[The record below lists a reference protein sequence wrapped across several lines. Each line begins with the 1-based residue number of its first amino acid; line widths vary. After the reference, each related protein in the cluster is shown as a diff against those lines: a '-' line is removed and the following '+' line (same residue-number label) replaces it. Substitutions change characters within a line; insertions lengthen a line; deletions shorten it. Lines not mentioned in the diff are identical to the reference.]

1 MIENLIQLAY
11 LLAGF
16 LIIRSLRALGRPD
29 IARRGMQLAAFGMAV
44 AIIATLFQARIL
56 SYEWI
61 AVGAAIGAVAGYPLG
76 MWVPMTAMPQR
87 IALSHAFGALAAT
100 LVCVGEYSH
109 DIAMGA
115 IAGAYVLALSFEVLL
130 GSLTVT
136 GSAMAFGKL
145 QEILPGRPVTFPYQN
160 MVNLVLVAAGVG
172 CLAWLIAYPID

>member
-1 MIENLIQLAY
+1 MA
-11 LLAGF
+11 
-16 LIIRSLRALGRPD
+16 
-29 IARRGMQLAAFGMAV
+29 IA
-44 AIIATLFQARIL
+44 ATLLHARIVT
-56 SYEWI
+56 YEWI
-61 AVGAAIGAVAGYPLG
+61 AIGAVLGAAAGYPLG

-115 IAGAYVLALSFEVLL
+115 IARSHVLALSFEVLL

-160 MVNLVLVAAGVG
+160 MVNLVLVAAGGVRTG
-172 CLAWLIAYPID
+172 ARHTAASTSRQCRHRSAGSVHRAVAGAR